1 MLRWTQG
8 VAVANWCGGEAITQC
23 QSAGH
28 GLQLNGQFS
37 GVAAVPEK
45 SASFQEV
52 GDSLVSGGSERSWVL
67 KVKVA
72 DARLAA
78 FVKPAPEAM
87 VVERFGLEKVRENV
101 LQAYEAVQVCR
112 LARCGR
118 LTEVLQNL

>member
-1 MLRWTQG
+1 MEAPEHLLKSGGTQCQHSDLGSSEG

-37 GVAAVPEK
+37 GVAVAPEK

-52 GDSLVSGGSERSWVL
+52 GDSLVSGDCKRSWVL

-72 DARLAA
+72 GARLAA
-78 FVKPAPEAM
+78 LVKPAPEAM
-87 VVERFGLEKVRENV
+87 VVECSGFEKVRGNV
-101 LQAYEAVQVCR
+101 LQA
-112 LARCGR
+112 
-118 LTEVLQNL
+118 

>member
-8 VAVANWCGGEAITQC
+8 VGVANWCGGEATTQC

-37 GVAAVPEK
+37 GAGAVPEK

-52 GDSLVSGGSERSWVL
+52 GDSLVSGGCKRSWAL

-78 FVKPAPEAM
+78 LVKPAPEAM
-87 VVERFGLEKVRENV
+87 VVECSGLETVRENV
-101 LQAYEAVQVCR
+101 LQA
-112 LARCGR
+112 
-118 LTEVLQNL
+118 

>member
-1 MLRWTQG
+1 M
-8 VAVANWCGGEAITQC
+8 
-23 QSAGH
+23 
-28 GLQLNGQFS
+28 NGQFS

-52 GDSLVSGGSERSWVL
+52 GDSLVSGGSKRSWVL

-87 VVERFGLEKVRENV
+87 VVVCSGLEKVRENV
-101 LQAYEAVQVCR
+101 LQACEAVQDCR
-112 LARCGR
+112 LVKCCR
-118 LTEVLQNL
+118 LTGVLQNL